1 MLIKSALK
9 SLALVAASF
18 TVINSAAAQQRLAVK
33 SDDLR
38 DVFMTA
44 GYAAA
49 FGAATGVALLPF
61 LSGSVSSNMRVVAG
75 GASIGFLLGSALSL
89 YNISANLHATNN
101 RGNNDNFA
109 PNDDTVYG
117 INEDPESVPMSSKPV
132 SCEPTYG
139 AIVVGC
145 GSRLSMGLPD
155 VQFTPQSVHVPIVNV
170 RF

>member
-1 MLIKSALK
+1 MLTKPMLK
-9 SLALVAASF
+9 AIATFAVSL
-18 TVINSAAAQQRLAVK
+18 TVMNTAAAQQRLAVK

-38 DVFMTA
+38 DVFLTA

-89 YNISANLHATNN
+89 YNISSNIHASNSRSNN
-101 RGNNDNFA
+101 GNFA
-109 PNDDTVYG
+109 PDDETVYG
-117 INEDPESVPMSSKPV
+117 INEGPDAMPMSYHPAPCK
-132 SCEPTYG
+132 PTYG
-139 AIVVGC
+139 ALVVGC
-145 GSRLSMGLPD
+145 GSRLSMSLPD
-155 VQFTPQSVHVPIVNV
+155 VQFTPESVHVPILNV